1 MLTHISYRA
10 LAILWTPC
18 KKLFLPIQNGEVRF
32 APGQYHIA
40 EALKANDPIGVVSYD
55 PAIAEKMPNGLPACE
70 PEMMLIGHPG
80 SFLLEWWPRP
90 PRPDPHL
97 WCAIGPAEAK
107 SLKWDMTPATPISLP
122 TCPVCSM
129 MTEFALNH
137 DPILLMPGV
146 WI

>member
-18 KKLFLPIQNGEVRF
+18 KKLFLPFRID
-32 APGQYHIA
+32 PGRSYLSNPPIRA
-40 EALKANDPIGVVSYD
+40 TLAANDPIKVVSYD
-55 PAIAEKMPNGLPACE
+55 PAIAEKMPNGIPACE
-70 PEMMLIGHPG
+70 PIMQLIGHPG
-80 SFLLEWWPRP
+80 SLIMEWWPRP
-90 PRPDPHL
+90 PKPDPHL